1 MIGFAL
7 STATLVPRK
16 AMVVQVLGSAAG
28 GGVPQWNCGCR
39 QCEGARAGLLE
50 SRTQCSF
57 AITIDE
63 RRWVLVNASPD
74 LRPQLAKFRS
84 QPAPRTRSTP
94 INTILLTDA
103 DLDHTLGLFLLRE
116 NPTPISIQSSEGI
129 RRIVEEGL
137 RVNEILDSYCGI
149 QWQTV
154 PCSFKPFVLNDG
166 SQSGLEYKAVPVEGP
181 CPRYWKGVPYS
192 SRVAYV
198 LRELAT
204 GKSVLFAP
212 AVARLE
218 PQLLAELG
226 RADAIFFDGTFWA
239 DDDFEKS
246 GLPISPAGDLLR
258 SHLPISSGS
267 LETIAAQRARHK
279 IYVHINNTNPIL
291 WPTGPERKAVEAR
304 GIQVAAD
311 GMTFLL

>member
-1 MIGFAL
+1 ML
-7 STATLVPRK
+7 
-16 AMVVQVLGSAAG
+16 VQVLGSAAG

-39 QCEGARAGLLE
+39 QCEGARGGLLE

-94 INTILLTDA
+94 IDTILLTDA

-116 NPTPISIQSSEGI
+116 NPAPVSIHSSEGI
-129 RRIVEEGL
+129 RRVVGEGL

-149 QWQTV
+149 QWRTA
-154 PCSFKPFVLNDG
+154 PCSFEPLVLKNG
-166 SQSGLEYKAVPVEGP
+166 SQSGLEYKAVPIEGP
-181 CPRYWKGVPYS
+181 CPRYWKGVSYS
-192 SRVAYV
+192 SRLAYV

-212 AVARLE
+212 AVARFE
-218 PQLLAELG
+218 PQLLAELSL
-226 RADAIFFDGTFWA
+226 ADAIFFDGTFWA

-246 GLPISPAGDLLR
+246 GVPDPPTDDLLR

-267 LETIAAQRARHK
+267 LETIAAQRAKHK

-291 WPTGPERKAVEAR
+291 WPTSQERKVVEAR

-311 GMTFLL
+311 GMTVLL